1 MCTHNLPL
9 AEEGMRVLRF
19 PHARGATPAPPRRAT
34 HWVRRKS
41 SLKSTAALL
50 KSPWKKADVPS
61 SWHLYFYF
69 VQRWI
74 WLSCLLIFPAFGA
87 CCRALLKM
95 CLAGCRAACF
105 PESPRDC
112 RGEGLLSS
120 AWLHHSFLLFASR
133 FPPLTLFGLCF
144 FSLYL
149 CKSAWVSREQE
160 GGDLGHW

>member
-9 AEEGMRVLRF
+9 AEEGMCVLSF

-50 KSPWKKADVPS
+50 KSPWNEADMPS

-74 WLSCLLIFPAFGA
+74 WLSCLLLFPALGT
-87 CCRALLKM
+87 CCSTLLKM
-95 CLAGCRAACF
+95 CLAGCGAARF
-105 PESPRDC
+105 PESLRDSGVKGSC
-112 RGEGLLSS
+112 LL
-120 AWLHHSFLLFASR
+120 HGFIIHF
-133 FPPLTLFGLCF
+133 FPLPPPSPPFTVFGLCF
-144 FSLYL
+144 FPVFIQINLG
-149 CKSAWVSREQE
+149 KQGA
-160 GGDLGHW
+160 GGR

>member
-19 PHARGATPAPPRRAT
+19 AHAQGATPASPRRAT
-34 HWVRRKS
+34 HWVTRKS

-74 WLSCLLIFPAFGA
+74 WLSCLLLFPAFGA
-87 CCRALLKM
+87 CCGALLKM
-95 CLAGCRAACF
+95 CLAGCGAARF

-120 AWLHHSFLLFASR
+120 ARLHHSFLLFASP
-133 FPPLTLFGLCF
+133 FHSPYTFWSF
-144 FSLYL
+144 FSPLYL
-149 CKSAWVSREQE
+149 CKSAWVNREQE